1 MIAAKSFYEL
11 NNQELYQILRLRSE
25 VFVVEQD
32 CVYQDLDNKDQISIH
47 IFQKEKDE
55 IVAYTRIFKSGDYYK
70 NPSIGRVV
78 VSKKNRGKE
87 LGKKI
92 MIHSIEYIK
101 SEKNHFIAKLE
112 AVNDIESISKLTNS
126 KIFILKDD
134 LPDLKSDE
142 FYWHELIGMN
152 VVSSIS
158 KKLLGKVYE
167 IRNFGSNDTLIIR
180 ANDHDNELLVP
191 FVKDKI
197 IHKIDKDNLTIYA
210 EWETEY

>member
-1 MIAAKSFYEL
+1 MIAAKTFYEL
-11 NNQELYQILRLRSE
+11 NNQELYQILRLRSQ

-47 IFQKEKDE
+47 IFQMEKDE

-101 SEKNHFIAKLE
+101 KNLEGEKIELSAQKYLDKFYKDLGFYKIGEDYLE
-112 AVNDIESISKLTNS
+112 DGIPHQRMIK
-126 KIFILKDD
+126 
-134 LPDLKSDE
+134 
-142 FYWHELIGMN
+142 
-152 VVSSIS
+152 
-158 KKLLGKVYE
+158 E
-167 IRNFGSNDTLIIR
+167 IN
-180 ANDHDNELLVP
+180 
-191 FVKDKI
+191 
-197 IHKIDKDNLTIYA
+197 
-210 EWETEY
+210 